1 MALRMHRCAAISL
14 AAIST
19 LLVVCPSASADEN
32 CRAVLTRNISP
43 DTDHFD
49 GIYDAKKGSLVEYIH
64 LQSINDDGSPHTF
77 AVHGGGTYPADAI
90 KLLNCH
96 IERRKTDDGLGFK
109 YDTYLDDTPENA
121 KEILRASVE
130 GQLLALGV
138 DEADASNAS
147 ESYISHDGTACAQ
160 AVKSI
165 LAGNREMASVIT
177 GTQICQPKPNVG
189 K

>member
-1 MALRMHRCAAISL
+1 MRKGVALSL
-14 AAIST
+14 AALSVFLIA
-19 LLVVCPSASADEN
+19 CQDARADQN
-32 CRAVLTRNISP
+32 CRAVLTRDIGSN
-43 DTDHFD
+43 TDHFD
-49 GIYDAKKGSLVEYIH
+49 GIEDTKKGSVVEYIH
-64 LQSINDDGSPHTF
+64 LQSINDDGSPQTF
-77 AVHGGGTYPADAI
+77 AVHGGGIYPADAV

-96 IERRKTDDGLGFK
+96 IERHKTSDGLGFK
-109 YDTYLDDTPENA
+109 YDTYLDDTPDNA

-130 GQLLALGV
+130 DQLLDLGV

-165 LAGNREMASVIT
+165 LAGNREIASLIT
-177 GTQICQPKPNVG
+177 GSQVCQPKPNVG